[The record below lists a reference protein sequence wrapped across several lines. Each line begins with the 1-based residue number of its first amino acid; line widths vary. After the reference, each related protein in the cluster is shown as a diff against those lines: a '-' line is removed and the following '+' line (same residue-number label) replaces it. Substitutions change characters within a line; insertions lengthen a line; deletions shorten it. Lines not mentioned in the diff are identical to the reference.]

1 MVAQKDKTRLIYKN
15 ICYPYNT
22 ERVSEYLRLT
32 SLDQS
37 RGKLVMVSIP
47 VEWCIDA
54 ADEIDN
60 LKKRIVELETLLI
73 DKDNNEKHES

>member
-1 MVAQKDKTRLIYKN
+1 MVAQKDKTKLIYKN
-15 ICYPYNT
+15 ICYPYDT

-37 RGKLVMVSIP
+37 RGKLIMVSIP

-60 LKKRIVELETLLI
+60 LKKRVVELENLLI
-73 DKDNNEKHES
+73 NNNDEKYGS